1 MHRLNPKY
9 IRIAAV
15 VAASLFFVLLI
26 AAIIVFSKREAL
38 LHSALIKAKAKLKR
52 EQHLDL
58 NVSNARFTGLATVS
72 FDVITVVPEHR
83 DSLLRMNNFDVS
95 IKIFPLI
102 FGKVKLAGVTL
113 QSGFINLTDKNGVKN
128 FDFLFRKKK
137 DSKENSR
144 KSDLSLLANNVV
156 NEVLYKIPDNL
167 NMKNFM
173 VSYTRDSTSLKLLT
187 KEAIID
193 DGDLS
198 STIKVN
204 DGAAT
209 WHFSGTMHPSD
220 KEIDVKLYADGG
232 KVEIPFIEQR
242 YHARVAFES
251 VNFKLNDVD
260 HSDGETRI
268 LSYWGVNNLLIHH
281 AGLSASDIIVQNGSL
296 DADIFVGPNF
306 ISLDSSSVIH
316 LKKLTAHPYLKYT
329 LSPKKLYDLKL
340 NTGWQ
345 DAQDIFDSFPTGT
358 FESFE
363 GIKVAGKLNY
373 SLNFSL
379 DKENPDAVVF
389 ESRLDKDQDFRV
401 VRYGKTDLGKLN
413 RPFLYTP
420 YVKGKPVRTMMVG
433 PENPGYT
440 PLAEISPY
448 LRSAVMTA
456 EDPTFFQHHG
466 FVEEAIRKSIAT
478 DIKEKAFKRGG
489 STISMQL
496 VKNSFLSMQK
506 TLARKMEEI
515 LIVWMIENNNI
526 MSKNRMLEIY
536 FNIIEW
542 GNNVYGIREAAN
554 YYFGKGPSELT
565 IGESIYLASI
575 VPSPR
580 KGLYSFLPD
589 GTLRPSRMFY
599 FNSLGRL
606 MAGQRYIDRDTTGAY
621 GFYDVRLRE
630 GLRSEVAPV
639 DSAEAEQILNA
650 SPEDESPVIDIP
662 APAPEVEKKPNL
674 LQRIFG
680 GAKKDTVAENLKD
693 RLKREEEFRLNHID
707 SAGKTNKQ
715 IRQEK
720 REIKR
725 QEKDRRKALEKQGLL

>member
-1 MHRLNPKY
+1 MRRLNPKY
-9 IRIAAV
+9 VRIAAI
-15 VAASLFFVLLI
+15 VAASLLVVL
-26 AAIIVFSKREAL
+26 IISGIVVFSKREAML
-38 LHSALIKAKAKLKR
+38 QSALVKAKAKLKR
-52 EQHLDL
+52 DHQLDL
-58 NVSNARFTGLATVS
+58 NVTNARFTGLATVS
-72 FDVITVVPEHR
+72 CDVITVVPEQR
-83 DSLLRMNNFDVS
+83 DSLLRMDNFEVS
-95 IKIFPLI
+95 VKIFPLI
-102 FGKVKLAGVTL
+102 FGKIKLAGVNL
-113 QSGFINLTDKNGVKN
+113 QNGYVHLTDKDGIRN
-128 FDFLFRKKK
+128 FEFLFKKK
-137 DSKENSR
+137 RDNTDNKR
-144 KSDLSLLANNVV
+144 KSDLSMLANNLV

-173 VSYTRDSTSLKLLT
+173 VSYTKDSTSLKLLT
-187 KEAIID
+187 QEAVID
-193 DGDLS
+193 GGDLT

-204 DGAAT
+204 DGAAI

-220 KEIDVKLYADGG
+220 KEIDVKLYADRG

-242 YHARVAFES
+242 YKARINFES

-268 LSYWGVNNLLIHH
+268 LSYWGVSNLLIHH
-281 AGLSASDIIVQNGSL
+281 AGLSSRDIVVQNGAL

-316 LKKLTAHPYLKYT
+316 VKKLTAHPYIKYT
-329 LSPKKLYDLKL
+329 LSPNKLYDLKL

-345 DAQDIFDSFPTGT
+345 NAQDIFDSFPTGT

-363 GIKVAGKLNY
+363 GIKVQGKLNY

-379 DKENPDAVVF
+379 DNKNPDRLIF
-389 ESRLDKDQDFRV
+389 ESRLDKDPDFKILH
-401 VRYGKTDLGKLN
+401 YGKVDLGKLN
-413 RPFLYTP
+413 KPFIYTP

-433 PENPGYT
+433 PESSEYT
-440 PLAEISPY
+440 PLSEISPY
-448 LRSAVMTA
+448 LRNAVMTA
-456 EDPTFFQHHG
+456 EDPTFYKHHG

-496 VKNSFLSMQK
+496 VKNAFLSMEK

-542 GNNVYGIREAAN
+542 GNNIYGIREAAR
-554 YYFGKGPSELT
+554 YYFGKSPSELGL
-565 IGESIYLASI
+565 GESIYLASI

-589 GTLRPSRMFY
+589 GTLRPSRVFY

-606 MAGQRYIDRDTTGAY
+606 MSYHGFISRDTTGAY

-630 GLRSEVAPV
+630 GLRSEIAPV
-639 DSAEAEQILNA
+639 DSAEAEQILN
-650 SPEDESPVIDIP
+650 ESPDDSPIIDVPVP
-662 APAPEVEKKPNL
+662 AAEPEKKPNL

-680 GAKKDTVAENLKD
+680 GGKKDTVAENLKD
-693 RLKREEEFRLNHID
+693 RLKREEEYRLNHID
-707 SAGKTNKQ
+707 STGKTNKQ

-725 QEKDRRKALEKQGLL
+725 QEKERRKALEKQGLL

>member
-1 MHRLNPKY
+1 MRRLNPKY
-9 IRIAAV
+9 VRIAAIA
-15 VAASLFFVLLI
+15 AASLLVVLLI
-26 AAIIVFSKREAL
+26 LGIVAFSKREAL
-38 LHSALIKAKAKLKR
+38 LQSALVKAKTKLKR
-52 EQHLDL
+52 EHQLDL
-58 NVSNARFTGLATVS
+58 NIANARFTGLATVS
-72 FDVITVVPEHR
+72 CDGITIKPEQR
-83 DSLLRMNNFDVS
+83 DSLMRMDHFEVS
-95 IKIFPLI
+95 VKLFPLI
-102 FGKVKLAGVTL
+102 FGKIKLAGVVMQNGYIHL
-113 QSGFINLTDKNGVKN
+113 IDKKGIRN
-128 FDFLFRKKK
+128 FEFLFKKK
-137 DSKENSR
+137 TDSTTTGN
-144 KSDLSLLANNVV
+144 KSDLSLLANNLI

-167 NMKNFM
+167 DVKNFL
-173 VSYTRDSTSLKLLT
+173 VSYTKDTTSLKLLT
-187 KEAIID
+187 QEAVID
-193 DGDLS
+193 DGDLT

-204 DGAAT
+204 DGEAT
-209 WHFSGTMHPSD
+209 WHFSGTMYPSD

-232 KVEIPFIEQR
+232 KVEIPFIEKR
-242 YHARVAFES
+242 YNARVNFES
-251 VNFKLNDVD
+251 LNIKLNDVD
-260 HSDGETRI
+260 HSEGETRI
-268 LSYWGVNNLLIHH
+268 LSSWAVNKLLVHH
-281 AGLSASDIIVQNGSL
+281 AGLSSSDIVVQNGAL

-306 ISLDSSSVIH
+306 VALDSSSVIH
-316 LKKLTAHPYLKYT
+316 LKKITAHPYLKYT

-345 DAQDIFDSFPTGT
+345 NAQDIFDSFPAGT

-373 SLNFSL
+373 NLNFSL
-379 DKENPDAVVF
+379 DKDNPDAVVF
-389 ESRLDKDQDFRV
+389 ESQLEKDPSFRIL
-401 VRYGKTDLGKLN
+401 RYGKVDLGKLN
-413 RPFLYTP
+413 KPFLYTP
-420 YVKGKPVRTMMVG
+420 YVNGKAVRTMMVG
-433 PENPGYT
+433 PQNAEYT

-448 LRSAVMTA
+448 LRNAVMTA
-456 EDPTFFQHHG
+456 EDPTFYNHHG

-478 DIKEKAFKRGG
+478 DIKEKSFKRGG

-496 VKNSFLSMQK
+496 VKNSFLSMEK

-542 GNNVYGIREAAN
+542 GNNIYGIREAAR
-554 YYFGKGPSELT
+554 YYFGKAPSELNL
-565 IGESIYLASI
+565 GESIYLASI

-580 KGLYSFLPD
+580 TGLYSFMPD
-589 GTLRPSRMFY
+589 GTLRSSRIFY

-606 MAGQRYIDRDTTGAY
+606 MAGQRYIDRDTSGAY

-630 GLRSEVAPV
+630 GLRREVAPV

-650 SPEDESPVIDIP
+650 PPDDNFTIDIP
-662 APAPEVEKKPNL
+662 TPAPEPEKKPTF

-693 RLKREEEFRLNHID
+693 RLKREEEYRLNHID
-707 SAGKTNKQ
+707 STGKTNKQ

-725 QEKDRRKALEKQGLL
+725 QEKERRKALEKQGLL

>member
-1 MHRLNPKY
+1 MRRLNPKY
-9 IRIAAV
+9 IRIAAI
-15 VAASLFFVLLI
+15 VAASLLVVLLI
-26 AAIIVFSKREAL
+26 GGIIVFSKREAL
-38 LHSALIKAKAKLKR
+38 LQNALIKAKAKLKHDH
-52 EQHLDL
+52 QLDL
-58 NVSNARFTGLATVS
+58 NIANAGFTGLTTVS
-72 FDVITVVPEHR
+72 CDGISIVPEQR
-83 DSLLRMNNFDVS
+83 DSLLRIGHFEVS
-95 IKIFPLI
+95 IKLLPLI
-102 FGKVKLAGVTL
+102 FGKIKLGGVIL
-113 QSGFINLTDKNGVKN
+113 QNGYIQLTDKKGIRN
-128 FDFLFRKKK
+128 FEFLFKKK
-137 DSKENSR
+137 TDTTSADG
-144 KSDLSLLANNVV
+144 KSDLSVLANNVI
-156 NEVLYKIPDNL
+156 NEVLYKIPDDL
-167 NMKNFM
+167 DMKNFM
-173 VSYTRDSTSLKLLT
+173 VSYTKDSTSLKLLT
-187 KEAIID
+187 QEAVID
-193 DGDLS
+193 DGDLT

-204 DGAAT
+204 NGEAT
-209 WHFSGTMHPSD
+209 WHFTGTMHPSD

-232 KVEIPFIEQR
+232 KVEIPFIQQR
-242 YHARVAFES
+242 YNARV
-251 VNFKLNDVD
+251 NFDSINIKLNDVD

-281 AGLSASDIIVQNGSL
+281 AGLSSSDIVIQNGAL

-316 LKKLTAHPYLKYT
+316 LKKITAHPYLKYT
-329 LSPKKLYDLKL
+329 LSPKKLYDMKVS
-340 NTGWQ
+340 TGWQ
-345 DAQDIFDSFPTGT
+345 NAQDIFDSFPAGT

-379 DKENPDAVVF
+379 DKDNPDALVF
-389 ESRLDKDQDFRV
+389 KSKLDKDPAFRII
-401 VRYGKTDLGKLN
+401 RYGKTDLSKLN
-413 RPFLYTP
+413 RPFQYTP
-420 YVKGKPVRTMMVG
+420 YVNGRAVRTMTVG
-433 PENPGYT
+433 PQNPDYT

-448 LRSAVMTA
+448 LRNAVMTA
-456 EDPTFFQHHG
+456 EDPTFYSHHG

-496 VKNSFLSMQK
+496 VKNSFLSMEK

-526 MSKNRMLEIY
+526 MSKSRMLEIY

-542 GNNVYGIREAAN
+542 GNNIYGIREAAH

-565 IGESIYLASI
+565 LGESIYLASI

-580 KGLYSFLPD
+580 TGLYAFMPD
-589 GTLRPSRMFY
+589 GTLRSSRIFY

-630 GLRSEVAPV
+630 GLRSEIAPV
-639 DSAEAEQILNA
+639 DSAQAEQILNA
-650 SPEDESPVIDIP
+650 APDDSFIIDIP
-662 APAPEVEKKPNL
+662 VPAPEPEKKPNL
-674 LQRIFG
+674 FQRIFG
-680 GAKKDTVAENLKD
+680 GGKKDTVAENLKD

-707 SAGKTNKQ
+707 STGKTNKQ

-725 QEKDRRKALEKQGLL
+725 QEKERRKALERQGLL

>member
-1 MHRLNPKY
+1 MRRLNPKY
-9 IRIAAV
+9 VRIAAIV
-15 VAASLFFVLLI
+15 TASLLVILLI
-26 AAIIVFSKREAL
+26 SGIIAFSKREAL
-38 LHSALIKAKAKLKR
+38 LQSALAKAKTSLKHDH
-52 EQHLDL
+52 QLDL
-58 NVSNARFTGLATVS
+58 NVINPHFTGLATVN

-83 DSLLRMNNFDVS
+83 DSLLRMDNLEVS
-95 IKIFPLI
+95 VKLFPLI
-102 FGKVKLAGVTL
+102 FGKIKLAGMTL
-113 QSGFINLTDKNGVKN
+113 RNGYIHLIDKKGIRN
-128 FDFLFRKKK
+128 FEFLFKKK
-137 DSKENSR
+137 RDSTKTGN

-156 NEVLYKIPDNL
+156 NQVLYKIPDNL

-173 VSYTRDSTSLKLLT
+173 VSYTKDSTSLKLLT
-187 KEAIID
+187 QEAVID

-204 DGAAT
+204 DGEAT

-220 KEIDVKLYADGG
+220 KEIDVKLYADRG

-242 YHARVAFES
+242 YKARVSFQS

-268 LSYWGVNNLLIHH
+268 LSYWGVNNLLVHH
-281 AGLSASDIIVQNGSL
+281 AGLSSSDIVVQKGAL
-296 DADIFVGPNF
+296 DADILVGPNF
-306 ISLDSSSVIH
+306 ISLDSSSVIR
-316 LKKLTAHPYLKYT
+316 LKKLTARPYLKYT
-329 LSPKKLYDLKL
+329 LSPKKLYDLKIT
-340 NTGWQ
+340 TGWQ
-345 DAQDIFDSFPTGT
+345 NAQDIFDSFPAGT

-363 GIKVAGKLNY
+363 GIKVAGMLNY

-379 DKENPDAVVF
+379 DKDNPDAVVF
-389 ESRLDKDQDFRV
+389 ESRLDKDPAFKIIQ
-401 VRYGKTDLGKLN
+401 YGKTDLGKLN

-433 PENPGYT
+433 PQNPDYT
-440 PLAEISPY
+440 PLAEISPD
-448 LRSAVMTA
+448 LRNAVMTA
-456 EDPTFFQHHG
+456 EDPTFYQHHG

-478 DIKEKAFKRGG
+478 DIKEKKFKRGG
-489 STISMQL
+489 STMSMQL
-496 VKNSFLSMQK
+496 VKNSFLSMEK

-542 GNNVYGIREAAN
+542 GNNIYGIREAAR
-554 YYFGKGPSELT
+554 YYFGKAPSELT
-565 IGESIYLASI
+565 LGESIYLASI

-580 KGLYSFLPD
+580 TGLYSFLPD
-589 GTLRPSRMFY
+589 GTLRPSRIFY

-606 MAGQRYIDRDTTGAY
+606 MAGQGHIARDTTGAY

-630 GLRSEVAPV
+630 GLRSEIATV
-639 DSAEAEQILNA
+639 DSTQAEQILNA
-650 SPEDESPVIDIP
+650 PPEDSFIIDVP
-662 APAPEVEKKPNL
+662 APALEPEKKPTF

-680 GAKKDTVAENLKD
+680 GGKKDTVAENLKD

-707 SAGKTNKQ
+707 STGKTNKQ

-725 QEKDRRKALEKQGLL
+725 QEKERRKALEKQGLL

>member
-9 IRIAAV
+9 VRIAAI
-15 VAASLFFVLLI
+15 VAASLLVVFLI
-26 AAIIVFSKREAL
+26 AGVVVFNKREAIL
-38 LHSALIKAKAKLKR
+38 QSALAKAKTKLKSDY
-52 EQHLDL
+52 QLDL
-58 NVSNARFTGLATVS
+58 TVTNPRFTGLATVS
-72 FDVITVVPEHR
+72 FDEITLVPERR
-83 DSLLRMNNFDVS
+83 DSLLRMDNFEVS
-95 IKIFPLI
+95 VKIFPLI
-102 FGKVKLAGVTL
+102 FGKIKLAGVEL
-113 QSGFINLTDKNGVKN
+113 QDGFVHLTDVKGVKN
-128 FDFLFRKKK
+128 FEFLFKKKK
-137 DSKENSR
+137 DNTNKSN

-167 NMKNFM
+167 VMKNFM
-173 VSYTRDSTSLKLLT
+173 VSYTKDSTSLKLLT
-187 KEAIID
+187 KEALID
-193 DGDLS
+193 DGDLT

-204 DGAAT
+204 NGEAT

-220 KEIDVKLYADGG
+220 KEIDVKLYADKG

-242 YHARVAFES
+242 YKARVNFES
-251 VNFKLNDVD
+251 VTFKLNDVD

-281 AGLSASDIIVQNGSL
+281 AGLSARDIIVQNGSL

-306 ISLDSSSVIH
+306 ISLDSTSVIH
-316 LKKLTAHPYLKYT
+316 LKKITANPYLKYT
-329 LSPKKLYDLKL
+329 LSPKKLYELKL

-345 DAQDIFDSFPTGT
+345 NAQDLFDSFPTGT

-363 GIKVAGKLNY
+363 GIKVAGQLNY
-373 SLNFSL
+373 SLNFNL
-379 DKENPDAVVF
+379 DKENPDGVVF
-389 ESRLDKDQDFRV
+389 DSRLEKDAAFRV
-401 VRYGKTDLGKLN
+401 IRYGKTDLGKLN
-413 RPFLYTP
+413 KPFLYTP
-420 YVKGKPVRTMMVG
+420 YVKGKAVRTMMVG
-433 PENPGYT
+433 PENPNYT

-456 EDPTFFQHHG
+456 EDPTFYQHHG

-489 STISMQL
+489 STMSMQL
-496 VKNSFLSMQK
+496 VKNSFLSMEK

-526 MSKNRMLEIY
+526 MSKNRMLETY

-542 GNNVYGIREAAN
+542 GNNVYGIREAAQ

-565 IGESIYLASI
+565 VGESIYLASI

-580 KGLYSFLPD
+580 KGLYSFMPD
-589 GTLRPSRMFY
+589 GSLRSSRIFY
-599 FNSLGRL
+599 FNSLGKRMA
-606 MAGQRYIDRDTTGAY
+606 MAGFVPHDTTGAY
-621 GFYDVRLRE
+621 GFYEVRLRE

-650 SPEDESPVIDIP
+650 SPEDDNPVIDIP
-662 APAPEVEKKPNL
+662 APQPEPEKKPGL

-680 GAKKDTVAENLKD
+680 GGKKDTVAENLKD
-693 RLKREEEFRLNHID
+693 RLKREEEYRLNHID
-707 SAGKTNKQ
+707 SSGKTNKQ
-715 IRQEK
+715 LRQEK

-725 QEKDRRKALEKQGLL
+725 QEKDRRKDLEKQGLL

>member
-1 MHRLNPKY
+1 MRRLNPKY
-9 IRIAAV
+9 VRIAAI
-15 VAASLFFVLLI
+15 VAASLLVVLLI
-26 AAIIVFSKREAL
+26 AGIVVFNKREAML
-38 LHSALIKAKAKLKR
+38 KSALTKAKAKLKR
-52 EQHLDL
+52 DHQLDL
-58 NVSNARFTGLATVS
+58 SVTNAHFTGLATVS
-72 FDVITVVPEHR
+72 CDVITIVPEHR
-83 DSLLRMNNFDVS
+83 DSLLRMNNFEVS
-95 IKIFPLI
+95 VKIFPLI
-102 FGKVKLAGVTL
+102 FGKIKLAGV
-113 QSGFINLTDKNGVKN
+113 NLKNGYVHLIDKNGVRN
-128 FDFLFRKKK
+128 FEFLFKKK
-137 DSKENSR
+137 RDSTTNKH
-144 KSDLSLLANNVV
+144 KSDLSMLANNLV

-167 NMKNFM
+167 DMKNFM
-173 VSYTRDSTSLKLLT
+173 VSYTKDSTSLKLLT
-187 KEAIID
+187 QEAVID
-193 DGDLS
+193 DGDLT

-204 DGAAT
+204 DGEAT

-220 KEIDVKLYADGG
+220 KEIDVKLYADRG

-242 YHARVAFES
+242 YNARINFQS

-281 AGLSASDIIVQNGSL
+281 AGLSSSDIVVQDGAL

-316 LKKLTAHPYLKYT
+316 LKKITAHPYLKYT
-329 LSPKKLYDLKL
+329 LSPSKLYDLKL

-345 DAQDIFDSFPTGT
+345 NAQDVFDSFPTGT

-373 SLNFSL
+373 RLNFSL
-379 DKENPDAVVF
+379 NNKNPDGLVF
-389 ESRLDKDQDFRV
+389 ESRLDKDPDFKIL
-401 VRYGKTDLGKLN
+401 RYGKVDLSKLN
-413 RPFLYTP
+413 KPFVYTP

-433 PENPGYT
+433 PQNPEYT

-448 LRSAVMTA
+448 LRNAVMTA
-456 EDPTFFQHHG
+456 EDPTFYQHRG
-466 FVEEAIRKSIAT
+466 FVVEAIRKSIAT

-496 VKNSFLSMQK
+496 VKNSFLSMEK

-542 GNNVYGIREAAN
+542 GNNIYGIREAAR
-554 YYFGKGPSELT
+554 YYFGKAPSELDL
-565 IGESIYLASI
+565 GESIYLASI

-589 GTLRPSRMFY
+589 GTLRPSRIFY

-606 MAGQRYIDRDTTGAY
+606 MAGQGYTTRDTSGAY

-630 GLRSEVAPV
+630 GLRSEIAPV

-650 SPEDESPVIDIP
+650 LPDDSPIIDIP
-662 APAPEVEKKPNL
+662 APAPEPEKKPNL

-680 GAKKDTVAENLKD
+680 GSKKDTVVENLKE

-725 QEKDRRKALEKQGLL
+725 QEKERRKALEKQGLL

>member
-9 IRIAAV
+9 VRIAAIA
-15 VAASLFFVLLI
+15 AASLLVVLLI
-26 AAIIVFSKREAL
+26 AGIVVFSKREAML
-38 LHSALIKAKAKLKR
+38 QTALVKAKAKLKR
-52 EQHLDL
+52 DHQLDL
-58 NVSNARFTGLATVS
+58 NVTNARFTGLATVS
-72 FDVITVVPEHR
+72 CDVITVVPEQR
-83 DSLLRMNNFDVS
+83 DSLLRMDNFEVS
-95 IKIFPLI
+95 VKIFPLI
-102 FGKVKLAGVTL
+102 FGKIKLAGVNL
-113 QSGFINLTDKNGVKN
+113 QDGYVHLIDKNGVKN
-128 FDFLFRKKK
+128 FDFLFKKK
-137 DSKENSR
+137 RDNTTNKR
-144 KSDLSLLANNVV
+144 KSDLSLLADNLV

-167 NMKNFM
+167 DMKNFM
-173 VSYTRDSTSLKLLT
+173 VSYTKDSTSLKLLT
-187 KEAIID
+187 QEARID
-193 DGDLS
+193 DGDLT

-204 DGAAT
+204 DGKAI

-220 KEIDVKLYADGG
+220 KEIDVKLYADKG

-242 YHARVAFES
+242 YKARISFES

-260 HSDGETRI
+260 HSEGETRI

-281 AGLSASDIIVQNGSL
+281 AGLSSRDIVVQNGAL

-316 LKKLTAHPYLKYT
+316 IKKLTAHPYLKYT

-345 DAQDIFDSFPTGT
+345 NAQDLFDSFPAGT

-363 GIKVAGKLNY
+363 GIKVAGRLNY

-389 ESRLDKDQDFRV
+389 ESRLDKDADFKIL
-401 VRYGKTDLGKLN
+401 RYGRTDLSKLN

-420 YVKGKPVRTMMVG
+420 YVKGKAVRTMMVG
-433 PENPGYT
+433 PENPEYT

-448 LRSAVMTA
+448 LRNAVMTA
-456 EDPTFFQHHG
+456 EDPTFYKHHG

-489 STISMQL
+489 STMSMQL
-496 VKNSFLSMQK
+496 VKNSFLSMEK

-542 GNNVYGIREAAN
+542 GNNVYGIREAAR

-565 IGESIYLASI
+565 VGESIYLASI

-589 GTLRPSRMFY
+589 GSLRPSRIFY
-599 FNSLGRL
+599 FNSLGKL
-606 MAGQRYIDRDTTGAY
+606 MSYQGFVPRDTTGAY
-621 GFYDVRLRE
+621 GFYDVKLRE

-650 SPEDESPVIDIP
+650 SPEDDNPVTVIP
-662 APAPEVEKKPNL
+662 APAPEPEKKPNL

-680 GAKKDTVAENLKD
+680 GGKKDTVAENLKD

-707 SAGKTNKQ
+707 SAGKSNKQ

-725 QEKDRRKALEKQGLL
+725 QEKERRKALEKHGLL

>member
-1 MHRLNPKY
+1 MRRLNPKY
-9 IRIAAV
+9 VRIAAIA
-15 VAASLFFVLLI
+15 AASLLVVLLI
-26 AAIIVFSKREAL
+26 SGIVIFSKREAML
-38 LHSALIKAKAKLKR
+38 QSALTKAKAKLKR
-52 EQHLDL
+52 DYQLDL
-58 NVSNARFTGLATVS
+58 NVTNARFTGLATVS
-72 FDVITVVPEHR
+72 CDVITLVPEQR
-83 DSLLRMNNFDVS
+83 DSLLRMDNFEVS
-95 IKIFPLI
+95 VKILPLI
-102 FGKVKLAGVTL
+102 FGKIKLAGVTL
-113 QSGFINLTDKNGVKN
+113 QDGYIHLIDKKGIRN
-128 FDFLFRKKK
+128 FEFLFKKK
-137 DSKENSR
+137 RDSTTNKR
-144 KSDLSLLANNVV
+144 TSDLSLLANNLV

-167 NMKNFM
+167 DMKNFM
-173 VSYTRDSTSLKLLT
+173 ISYTKDSTSLKLLT
-187 KEAIID
+187 QEALID
-193 DGDLS
+193 DGDLT

-204 DGAAT
+204 DGKAN

-220 KEIDVKLYADGG
+220 KEIDVKLYADQG

-242 YHARVAFES
+242 YNARINFES
-251 VNFKLNDVD
+251 VTFKLNDVD

-281 AGLSASDIIVQNGSL
+281 AGLSSSDIVVQNGAL
-296 DADIFVGPNF
+296 NADIFVGPNF

-316 LKKLTAHPYLKYT
+316 LKKITAHPYLKYT
-329 LSPKKLYDLKL
+329 LSPNKLYDLKL
-340 NTGWQ
+340 NTDWQ
-345 DAQDIFDSFPTGT
+345 NAQDVFDSFPTGT

-379 DKENPDAVVF
+379 DSKNPDGVIF
-389 ESRLDKDQDFRV
+389 ESRLDKDPDFKIL
-401 VRYGKTDLGKLN
+401 RYGKVDLSKLN
-413 RPFLYTP
+413 KPFIYTP
-420 YVKGKPVRTMMVG
+420 YVKGKPVRTMLVG
-433 PENPGYT
+433 PENSEYT
-440 PLAEISPY
+440 PLTEISPY
-448 LRSAVMTA
+448 LRNAVMTA
-456 EDPTFFQHHG
+456 EDPTFYHHHG

-496 VKNSFLSMQK
+496 VKNSFLSMEK

-542 GNNVYGIREAAN
+542 GNNIYGIREAAR
-554 YYFGKGPSELT
+554 YYFGKAPSELDL
-565 IGESIYLASI
+565 GESIYLASI

-589 GTLRPSRMFY
+589 GTLRPSRIFY

-606 MAGQRYIDRDTTGAY
+606 MAGQGYTARDTSGAY

-630 GLRSEVAPV
+630 GLRSEIAPV

-650 SPEDESPVIDIP
+650 SPDDSPIIDIP
-662 APAPEVEKKPNL
+662 VLAPEPEKKPNL

-680 GAKKDTVAENLKD
+680 GAKKDTVVENLKE

-707 SAGKTNKQ
+707 STGKTNKQ

-725 QEKDRRKALEKQGLL
+725 QEKERRKALEKQGLL

>member
-1 MHRLNPKY
+1 MRRLNPKY
-9 IRIAAV
+9 VRIAAV
-15 VAASLFFVLLI
+15 VAASLLVFLFI
-26 AAIIVFSKREAL
+26 AGLIVFSKREAL
-38 LHSALIKAKAKLKR
+38 LQSALVKAKAKLKR
-52 EQHLDL
+52 DYQLDL
-58 NVSNARFTGLATVS
+58 NVTNARFTGLATVS
-72 FDVITVVPEHR
+72 CDEITIVPQHR
-83 DSLLRMNNFDVS
+83 DSLLRMDNFEVS
-95 IKIFPLI
+95 VKILPII
-102 FGKVKLAGVTL
+102 FGKIKLAGVKL
-113 QSGFINLTDKNGVKN
+113 QNGYVHLTDKNGVKN
-128 FDFLFRKKK
+128 FDFLFRKKRDNPSNK
-137 DSKENSR
+137 T

-167 NMKNFM
+167 DMKNFM

-187 KEAIID
+187 QQALID
-193 DGDLS
+193 DGDLT

-209 WHFSGTMHPSD
+209 WHFAGTMHPSD

-242 YHARVAFES
+242 YKARVNFES

-260 HSDGETRI
+260 HSDGETQI
-268 LSYWGVNNLLIHH
+268 VSSWGVSNLLIHQ
-281 AGLSASDIIVQNGSL
+281 AGLSSSDIVVQNGAL
-296 DADIFVGPNF
+296 DADILVGRNF

-340 NTGWQ
+340 TTGWQ
-345 DAQDIFDSFPTGT
+345 NAQDIFDSFPSGT

-363 GIKVAGKLNY
+363 GIKLAGKLNY

-379 DKENPDAVVF
+379 DKENPDGVVF
-389 ESRLDKDQDFRV
+389 ESRLDKDADFKIL
-401 VRYGKTDLGKLN
+401 RYGKTDLGKLN

-420 YVKGKPVRTMMVG
+420 YVKGKAVRTMMVG

-440 PLAEISPY
+440 PLPEISPY
-448 LRSAVMTA
+448 LRNAVMTA
-456 EDPTFFQHHG
+456 EDPTFYQHHG

-496 VKNSFLSMQK
+496 VKNSFLSMEK

-515 LIVWMIENNNI
+515 LIVWMIENNNL
-526 MSKNRMLEIY
+526 MSKSRMLEIY

-542 GNNVYGIREAAN
+542 GNNIYGIREAAN
-554 YYFGKGPSELT
+554 YYFGKSPSELSV
-565 IGESIYLASI
+565 GESIYLASI

-589 GTLRPSRMFY
+589 GTLRPSRIFY

-630 GLRSEVAPV
+630 GLRSEIAPV

-650 SPEDESPVIDIP
+650 LPEDDNPVINVP
-662 APAPEVEKKPNL
+662 APAPEVEKKPGL

-680 GAKKDTVAENLKD
+680 GGKKDTVAENLKD

-725 QEKDRRKALEKQGLL
+725 QEKERRKALEKQGLL